1 MVTSKHNLI
10 EILMKLMSKINITNL
25 GRPDLPK
32 GNAKVFEP
40 PCSEVTVDNTPGTGV
55 SSLPNDDRMLLEEE
69 KWSKIFGN
77 SKDFKNF

>member
-1 MVTSKHNLI
+1 
-10 EILMKLMSKINITNL
+10 MSKINITNL

-55 SSLPNDDRMLLEEE
+55 SSLPNDDRMLFEEE
-69 KWSKIFGN
+69 K
-77 SKDFKNF
+77 